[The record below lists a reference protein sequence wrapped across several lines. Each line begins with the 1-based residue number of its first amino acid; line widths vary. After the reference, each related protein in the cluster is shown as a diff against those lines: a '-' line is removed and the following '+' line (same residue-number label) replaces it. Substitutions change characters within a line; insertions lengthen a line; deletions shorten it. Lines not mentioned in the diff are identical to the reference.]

1 MLKKIFEKGK
11 GEEGRKEK
19 GEDEG
24 KSYMSP
30 LRHG

>member
-24 KSYMSP
+24 KSYHESA
-30 LRHG
+30 RHG